1 MIGQVADDF
10 ELSLL
15 DGSKFRLKDHAD
27 KIIVLDFW
35 ATWCGPCVAA
45 LPDYIAAT
53 SEFDSSKVI
62 FVAVNQQ
69 EASDQIRGF
78 LTERDLSPIVALDR
92 NGEIGQ
98 QFKVSGIPHTVILGK
113 GNVIEDVHVGY
124 QQGGGE
130 SMQISIQQLLDGTWK
145 RPTPEAAP
153 AKPVTPPKDPI

>member
-1 MIGQVADDF
+1 
-10 ELSLL
+10 
-15 DGSKFRLKDHAD
+15 
-27 KIIVLDFW
+27 
-35 ATWCGPCVAA
+35 VAA

-78 LTERDLSPIVALDR
+78 LTERNLSPIVALDR
-92 NGEIGQ
+92 SGAIGQ

-130 SMQISIQQLLDGTWK
+130 SMQIAIQQLLDGTWK

-153 AKPVTPPKDPI
+153 AKPVATSERSDLGGPARIVRELLSSSAGTR